1 MRQGLCQY
9 ENERVLVS
17 QATLEQMAQT
27 AFGIPLILPD
37 HVEQAEL
44 EANLE
49 QYLCGR
55 VADMHYD
62 AETDLWMAHCVVD
75 TEEGVDLFNK
85 RWGVSTS
92 YSVEKKGPAGTL
104 NAVSYDSEITEG
116 KYLHLAIVEHPRY
129 EMAVNPVFYNSA
141 DLQIENKNL
150 TIEQTKKEGVPM
162 LKLWRTK
169 REEVKEN
176 ASDMMID
183 VDGKEVSM
191 NELVEA
197 YKSSKKNAEV
207 EPNKEEEPVVVN
219 EEPKP
224 EDEDEKLNAEVEALL
239 SSVEAEEKKPEDEEK
254 KNEDEEKKPE
264 DEEKKNE
271 EDPEEAK
278 KTDERFNALRL
289 ASFQSYD
296 NAAVGDFK
304 TIQERAAIGRAKYG
318 NK

>member
-27 AFGIPLILPD
+27 AYGIPLILPD

-62 AETDLWMAHCVVD
+62 AETDLWMAHCVVE

-104 NAVSYDSEITEG
+104 NAVTYDAEITEG

-150 TIEQTKKEGVPM
+150 TIEQTAKEGVPM
-162 LKLWRTK
+162 LKFWRVK

-207 EPNKEEEPVVVN
+207 EPKKEDEPAVN
-219 EEPKP
+219 AEVEIEV

-254 KNEDEEKKPE
+254 KNEEPKEE

-278 KTDERFNALRL
+278 KTEERFNAMRL